1 MPTTNWENSRSSSNT
16 VAGYFTKPEDAH
28 RAIRELLDE
37 GFDST
42 AIGAAFHS
50 GSPRTA
56 TTSDRDRAVNDLPVR
71 TGYEESQMRPAGAT
85 SGTEAVSPWG
95 LFTGGGTPFAGA
107 SRPGPITG
115 SEVPPSVPRELPS
128 NFASEHAYSGSAFES
143 SFCGMNIPPE
153 HARRLARELGQGGAV
168 VTVKTG
174 SKASDAEAVMQ
185 RNHGTVRYESA
196 PAAGEA
202 STERESPEARIQVY
216 GEVHRVYPGYVP
228 GSERGPKQ
236 ERKAS

>member
-1 MPTTNWENSRSSSNT
+1 MPASNWDSARTSGQT
-16 VAGYFTKPEDAH
+16 VAGYFTRPEDAH
-28 RAIRELLDE
+28 RAIGELIDE

-50 GSPRTA
+50 SPWAGSR
-56 TTSDRDRAVNDLPVR
+56 SGQGQEVNDVPVR
-71 TGYEESQMRPAGAT
+71 PDPEERNMRPSGAT
-85 SGTEAVSPWG
+85 SDTIAVSPWG

-107 SRPGPITG
+107 PRPGPITG
-115 SEVPPSVPRELPS
+115 SDVPPTLPRELPS
-128 NFASEHAYSGSAFES
+128 EFASEHAYSGSAFES
-143 SFCGMNIPPE
+143 SFCGMGIPAE

-174 SKASDAEAVMQ
+174 GRAEAAEAVMQ
-185 RNHGTVRYESA
+185 RHNGVVRYESA

-202 STERESPEARIQVY
+202 WTGEGSPESRVQVF

-228 GSERGPKQ
+228 GREQ